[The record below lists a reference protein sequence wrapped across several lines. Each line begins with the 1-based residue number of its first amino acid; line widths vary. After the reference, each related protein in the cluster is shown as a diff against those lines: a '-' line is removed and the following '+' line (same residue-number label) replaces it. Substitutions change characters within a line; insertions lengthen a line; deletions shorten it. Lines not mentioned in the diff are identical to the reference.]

1 MSVGAFLG
9 GEGGRGLGSC
19 LSRMLFLGGGGGGG
33 EGACLTYQEL
43 SHLHFSF
50 KNQEMVRQPVTYRQH
65 FSLKSNSYR
74 GSVNVFFFCRCEK

>member
-33 EGACLTYQEL
+33 GRCL
-43 SHLHFSF
+43 SHIPRIEPFAL
-50 KNQEMVRQPVTYRQH
+50 
-65 FSLKSNSYR
+65 LL
-74 GSVNVFFFCRCEK
+74 